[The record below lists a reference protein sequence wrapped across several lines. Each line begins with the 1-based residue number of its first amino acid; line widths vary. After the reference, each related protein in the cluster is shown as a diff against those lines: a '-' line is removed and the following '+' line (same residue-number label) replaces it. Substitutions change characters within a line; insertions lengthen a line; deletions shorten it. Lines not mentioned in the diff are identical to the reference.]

1 MVVKRATVGVILMLV
16 LLLIMFNSI
25 NVGEFDIDRL
35 QPALFSNTA
44 RDTNAVVVEVE
55 AVGEAAEAQ
64 AQASGVGGIIT
75 EADLSAQGVTVKDVI
90 YTVFSNAGF
99 NDNGIAGIMGNCF
112 KESTYNPAAVQASN
126 GVGYG
131 LFQWSSEGRK
141 RPMLEKMREKCHM
154 PQITDQIIDNAMNC
168 QYRTDS
174 WKQVLGNYNENLI
187 AYFQC
192 NYLLYEMESDAYQRD
207 FETIRG
213 AGAYE
218 RMKNASS
225 VREATLI
232 FHDVMERSSDDATRL
247 EQRVTEAEARLGDI
261 QNDTI
266 KKIQGTGTTQSSTS
280 TTSTAAAGSVAAQ
293 MIAKAEEY
301 ANDNRYGYE
310 DAGVGSS
317 YNNGFDCSG
326 FVWKVITE
334 VAPGCSGLERGP
346 AGDLGRKLIGTG
358 KWEKVTSQ
366 CNLTT
371 QEGLQPGD
379 VLARSGHTEFYYGNG
394 QTIGAHEDKD
404 GNHGDELR
412 SPNNVHREVAPANYV
427 ARIWPAGTEVF
438 RYKER

>member
-25 NVGEFDIDRL
+25 DVGEFDIDRL
-35 QPALFSNTA
+35 QPASLMNTA
-44 RDTNAVVVEVE
+44 RDTNTVAVEVE
-55 AVGEAAEAQ
+55 AVGKNVQQQAAQ
-64 AQASGVGGIIT
+64 AGTGSIT

-112 KESTYNPAAVQASN
+112 KESTYDPAAVQQTN
-126 GVGYG
+126 GLGYG

-280 TTSTAAAGSVAAQ
+280 SSSSAPASGSAAIEA

-301 ANDNRYGYE
+301 ANNDRYGYRY
-310 DAGVGSS
+310 DGYGLS
-317 YNNGFDCSG
+317 YNDGFDCSG
-326 FVWKVITE
+326 FVSRCISDTID
-334 VAPGCSGLERGP
+334 GCNVGHQNTRSMVGALTGTGKWTQISTRNINFSTGEGLERG
-346 AGDLGRKLIGTG
+346 
-358 KWEKVTSQ
+358 
-366 CNLTT
+366 
-371 QEGLQPGD
+371 D
-379 VLARSGHTEFYYGNG
+379 VLVNEGSHTEIYMGNG
-394 QTIGAHEDKD
+394 MTIGAHDNWD
-404 GNHGDELR
+404 GNPGDGRDHKEICPVQL
-412 SPNNVHREVAPANYV
+412 SYGSWGGQTKVV
-427 ARIWPAGTEVF
+427 
-438 RYKER
+438 RYTGR